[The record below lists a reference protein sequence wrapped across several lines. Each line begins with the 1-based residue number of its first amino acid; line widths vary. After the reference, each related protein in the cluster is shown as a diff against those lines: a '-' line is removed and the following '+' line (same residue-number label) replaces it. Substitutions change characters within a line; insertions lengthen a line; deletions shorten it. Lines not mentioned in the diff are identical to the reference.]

1 MTWASKVITIQWK
14 FHLILKYVCFKRY
27 MYNLQSSM
35 FSNCFYTT
43 RKIGNPKK
51 WKKICEN

>member
-43 RKIGNPKK
+43 RKI
-51 WKKICEN
+51 CEN